1 MRRLASLSLVGTLAV
16 VLSSSPGHIASA
28 QTPATPPTD
37 PSQQPG
43 QPQSQESQQPSQ
55 PAISTPTEQVP
66 LQQYPIQ
73 TPGRPPIT
81 PATPPSTTVPPWT
94 PPVPPAPSQ
103 TNVPSPFPFG
113 TAGAPGGAAA
123 GGFAGVPGLTIP
135 GAFAPTVLSLRGGT
149 LEIHPTLRVAEEYS
163 DNFFQTSSHAE
174 ENFRSTLGPGFTML
188 MRGARTFGTFSAV
201 VDLVHDTAKN
211 SGDDVK
217 VFPSFSGAIR
227 YALTPRLSLTLT
239 DTFVRSDTANSLDAS
254 GIRRGRQTSDTNSAG
269 VIADWLADQ
278 VALQAYYRNV
288 LFFNEG
294 NANTANGTA
303 AGTTGTTQNDSIT
316 HILGVN
322 GTTRIATDY
331 LLRAGYEF
339 SRTDVTGGGSDTNG
353 TTTGDNT
360 SHTAFASASRI
371 FGLYASG
378 GLTGSV
384 QYQTL
389 NNTKIYNGSL
399 FGAYG
404 LPTGLSLSAA
414 VGYSILD
421 SDTQNSEGTVSA
433 NINASYRFARAVVSV
448 GVFQDFAQT
457 GQQGQ
462 NFGTV
467 VTRSYFGSFLY
478 QLTPFINTTLNATY
492 SENSPTGTG
501 NVQGAGTQT
510 TLTYGAAANWQM
522 LRWLVARLQYTYTI
536 SRGLNTFSQ
545 SSTVSNPGTAG
556 NTGNYAENRVT
567 LGLYATF

>member
-1 MRRLASLSLVGTLAV
+1 M
-16 VLSSSPGHIASA
+16 
-28 QTPATPPTD
+28 
-37 PSQQPG
+37 
-43 QPQSQESQQPSQ
+43 
-55 PAISTPTEQVP
+55 
-66 LQQYPIQ
+66 QQYPIQ

-81 PATPPSTTVPPWT
+81 PASPPSTTIPPWT
-94 PPVPPAPSQ
+94 PPVPPPPSQ

-149 LEIHPTLRVAEEYS
+149 VEFHPTLRVSEEYS

-174 ENFRSTLGPGFTML
+174 DNFRSTLGPGFTIL
-188 MRGARTFGTFSAV
+188 MKGARTFGTLSAV

-211 SGDDVK
+211 AGDELK
-217 VFPSFSGAIR
+217 VFPSLNAAIR

-239 DTFVRSDTANSLDAS
+239 DTFVRNDASSSLDRS

-269 VIADWLADQ
+269 LIVDWLADQ

-294 NANTANGTA
+294 KANTANGTDS
-303 AGTTGTTQNDSIT
+303 GNTTGTSQQDSIT
-316 HILGVN
+316 NILGVN

-339 SRTDVTGGGSDTNG
+339 SRSDVVGGSSDANG
-353 TTTGDNT
+353 TTNGDNT

-371 FGLYASG
+371 FGLYGSG

-389 NNTKIYNGSL
+389 NNTKIYNGSV

-404 LPTGLSLSAA
+404 LPTGLSLAA
-414 VGYSILD
+414 SVGYSILN
-421 SDTQNSEGTVSA
+421 SDTEDSQGTVSA
-433 NINASYRFARAVVSV
+433 NVNASYRFTRAVISV
-448 GVFQDFAQT
+448 GAFQDFVQT

-478 QLTPFINTTLNATY
+478 QLTPFINATVNATY

-501 NVQGAGTQT
+501 NVQNAGTQT
-510 TLTYGAAANWQM
+510 TLTYGGAVNWQM
-522 LRWLVARLQYTYTI
+522 LRWLVARLEYAYTI
-536 SRGLNTFSQ
+536 SKGGSTFSE
-545 SSTVSNPGTAG
+545 TTTPSNRGTAG
-556 NTGNYAENRVT
+556 NTGDYAENRVT
-567 LGLYATF
+567 LGFYATF